1 MTMRAWNRLS
11 LSNQVF
17 IGLLAGIAFGFAFP
31 KAGIALKPIG
41 DLFINLIKMIILPL
55 LLTAIVTAIAQLKDI
70 RRVGRVGVIAL
81 LLTMALNFVGSFYA
95 LLFGFLTNPAAGV
108 TLPQVEASKA
118 VGPVSALDIVMG
130 IVPSNVFGSL
140 AKGDIL
146 PLIFFSII
154 LGLAIVS
161 LKEKATT
168 LQTFFETARDAV
180 FVIVGW
186 VMRTAPYGVFGLVA
200 SAVGSQ
206 GSQVLVSLLRLLV
219 LIWVCFIL
227 WLLVF
232 QSALVKFI
240 LHMSVIGFYKAMS
253 EVALI
258 GFTTCSSAATV
269 PINMKHTH
277 ERLGVSKPVADFVVG
292 LATTTT
298 GRAGACIYNGMA
310 IAFVAGLYNVQ
321 FSFVQILTTS
331 FFLMLIW
338 LGATGIPGGG
348 TIMLTVVLAGVGL
361 PVAPVGLI
369 MGIDRLRDMITTMVN
384 VLIQATTAAMSAV
397 FVGEKLTLRVRGGI
411 DEPRGSAQ

>member
-1 MTMRAWNRLS
+1 
-11 LSNQVF
+11 
-17 IGLLAGIAFGFAFP
+17 
-31 KAGIALKPIG
+31 
-41 DLFINLIKMIILPL
+41 
-55 LLTAIVTAIAQLKDI
+55 
-70 RRVGRVGVIAL
+70 
-81 LLTMALNFVGSFYA
+81 
-95 LLFGFLTNPAAGV
+95 V
-108 TLPQVEASKA
+108 TLPQAQAPKA
-118 VGPVSALDIVMG
+118 AGPVSALDIVMG
-130 IVPSNVFGSL
+130 IVPTNVFGSL
-140 AKGDIL
+140 AKGDVL
-146 PLIFFSII
+146 PLIFFSIV

-180 FVIVGW
+180 FVIVDW
-186 VMRTAPYGVFGLVA
+186 VMRTAPYGVFALVA
-200 SAVGSQ
+200 ATVGSQ
-206 GSQVLVSLLRLLV
+206 GSQILMSLLRLLV
-219 LIWVCFIL
+219 LIWLCFIL

-232 QSALVKFI
+232 QSGLVKFV
-240 LHMSVIGFYKAMS
+240 LRMSVVGFYKAMS

-298 GRAGACIYNGMA
+298 GRVGACIYNAMA

-331 FFLMLIW
+331 IFLMLIW

-348 TIMLTVVLAGVGL
+348 TIMLTVVLEGVGL
-361 PVAPVGLI
+361 PVAPIGLI

-397 FVGEKLTLRVRGGI
+397 FVGETLSLRVRGEM
-411 DEPRGSAQ
+411 DEARDSAQ

>member
-1 MTMRAWNRLS
+1 MRAWNRLS
-11 LSNQVF
+11 LSAQVF
-17 IGLLAGIAFGFAFP
+17 IGLLAGAAFGFVFP
-31 KAGIALKPIG
+31 KAGVAIKPLG

-55 LLTAIVTAIAQLKDI
+55 LLTAIVTAVAQLKDI

-81 LLTMALNFVGSFYA
+81 LLTMALNFIGSLFA
-95 LLFGFLTNPAAGV
+95 LLFGFFTNPAAGV
-108 TLPQVEASKA
+108 TLPQAQAAKGA
-118 VGPVSALDIVMG
+118 GPVSALDILMG
-130 IVPSNVFGSL
+130 IVPSNVFSSL
-140 AKGDIL
+140 AKGDVL

-161 LKEKATT
+161 LRERGAT
-168 LQTFFETARDAV
+168 LVGFFEAARNAV
-180 FVIVGW
+180 FVIVDW
-186 VMRTAPYGVFGLVA
+186 VMRTAPYGVFAILA
-200 SAVGSQ
+200 STVGGQ

-219 LIWVCFIL
+219 LIWLCFIL
-227 WLLVF
+227 WLLIF
-232 QSALVKFI
+232 QSALIKFI
-240 LHMSVIGFYKAMS
+240 LRMSVVGFYRAMA

-298 GRAGACIYNGMA
+298 GRVGACIYNGMA
-310 IAFVAGLYNVQ
+310 IAFVAGLYNVH
-321 FSFVQILTTS
+321 FSFAQIVTTS

-348 TIMLTVVLAGVGL
+348 TIMLTIVLEGVGL
-361 PVAPVGLI
+361 PVVPIGLI

-384 VLIQATTAAMSAV
+384 VITQATTAAMSAV
-397 FVGEKLTLRVRGGI
+397 FVGEELMLREVGSV
-411 DEPRGSAQ
+411 DE